1 MILAVLLFAALFIL
15 ILLGVPI
22 AFSLGGAVLLGLLV
36 QQNAGQY
43 VILSQRI
50 FTALDGFTLMAI
62 PFFVLSGNLM
72 SNGGISR
79 RLVVFF
85 KMLLRRI
92 PAASACIT
100 TVASAF
106 FGAISGS
113 SPATVAAIGGIMV
126 PSMVENGYSKEDASA
141 IAASSGSLGIVIPPS
156 IPMVTFAVTA
166 NCSVSAMFMGGILSG
181 ILMASAMCAVHLCL
195 HKHTEKPEKGKL
207 SLKESRHN
215 FVDALWALGMP
226 VIILGG
232 IYGGV
237 FTPTEAG
244 CVACVYSL
252 FVALFI
258 YKDLTIKDVP
268 KIFVESALS
277 TAAILFIVALAS
289 PFAWLMTSA
298 GIPKII
304 AGYILNL
311 DSKVL
316 ILIAM
321 NVFLLFL
328 GCFMETQSI
337 ILLVTPILL
346 PIAQAYGIHTV
357 ALGIIIVVNTAL
369 GMITPPMAPNLYI
382 GNRIAGTNDIGGT
395 SLKMLPYLAVCAG
408 VLLLITYVPGLILLL
423 PHALGIM

>member
-1 MILAVLLFAALFIL
+1 M
-15 ILLGVPI
+15 
-22 AFSLGGAVLLGLLV
+22 
-36 QQNAGQY
+36 
-43 VILSQRI
+43 
-50 FTALDGFTLMAI
+50 
-62 PFFVLSGNLM
+62 
-72 SNGGISR
+72 
-79 RLVVFF
+79 
-85 KMLLRRI
+85 
-92 PAASACIT
+92 
-100 TVASAF
+100 
-106 FGAISGS
+106 
-113 SPATVAAIGGIMV
+113 
-126 PSMVENGYSKEDASA
+126 
-141 IAASSGSLGIVIPPS
+141 
-156 IPMVTFAVTA
+156 
-166 NCSVSAMFMGGILSG
+166 
-181 ILMASAMCAVHLCL
+181 
-195 HKHTEKPEKGKL
+195 
-207 SLKESRHN
+207 
-215 FVDALWALGMP
+215 
-226 VIILGG
+226 
-232 IYGGV
+232 
-237 FTPTEAG
+237 
-244 CVACVYSL
+244 
-252 FVALFI
+252 
-258 YKDLTIKDVP
+258 
-268 KIFVESALS
+268 ESALS